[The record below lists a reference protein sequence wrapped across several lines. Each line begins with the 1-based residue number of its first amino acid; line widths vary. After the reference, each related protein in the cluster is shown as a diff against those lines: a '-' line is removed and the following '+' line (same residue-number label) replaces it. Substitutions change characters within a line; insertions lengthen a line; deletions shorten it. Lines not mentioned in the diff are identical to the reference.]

1 MQTEAK
7 SKVRHLLRVEL
18 LKLFKQPTADVVDF
32 VDVDHEEWQN
42 RTGAFG
48 ILLSLANVRQLQP
61 QSNHL
66 QKQVRITCTCTIYF
80 K

>member
-48 ILLSLANVRQLQP
+48 ILLSLANVGQWE
-61 QSNHL
+61 
-66 QKQVRITCTCTIYF
+66 
-80 K
+80 